1 MTVKKKLTPTQAR
14 KARKASAHAARVKKV
29 YGLDRAG
36 YAAILAHQGGR
47 CAICQGTRPYMLH
60 VDHDHQTGLVRG
72 LCCARCNKRLLPA
85 AKDDP
90 AILRRAIDYL
100 AYPPAVTALG
110 VALVVPSKVDPA

>member
-1 MTVKKKLTPTQAR
+1 VTARPVLTPTAKR
-14 KARKASAHAARVKKV
+14 KARAASAHAARVKKV

-36 YAAILAHQGGR
+36 YATILAHQQGV
-47 CAICQGTRPYMLH
+47 CAICEGKRPYRLH
-60 VDHDHQTGLVRG
+60 VDHDHSTGLVRG

-100 AYPPAVTALG
+100 TAPPAVTALG
-110 VALVVPSKVDPA
+110 VALIVPSQVQP